1 MKYYTYLIVL
11 GEQPSFGICVAA
23 GKRKQN
29 DAQQQTRNSA
39 IQHSSFFTIQVVT
52 SREGRGDAARGA
64 APTRERGVAASRVSH
79 QLLQF
84 C

>member
-11 GEQPSFGICVAA
+11 GEQPFFGICVAA

-39 IQHSSFFTIQVVT
+39 IQHSSLASSPSKSWLAGRVAVT
-52 SREGRGDAARGA
+52 RPGAQPRQGNAA
-64 APTRERGVAASRVSH
+64 
-79 QLLQF
+79 
-84 C
+84 